1 MLFGI
6 GLNKVLT
13 ERGGTKISRRDMGH
27 EMLESKRSK

>member
-13 ERGGTKISRRDMGH
+13 EKGGTKISGRDVGH
-27 EMLESKRSK
+27 EMQETKRSK